1 MKIKFCI
8 NGNSCRL
15 IVRTNISAAKINA
28 EKESATT
35 TTTITRGTKI
45 SLTHVCL
52 YLCSNIYY
60 TIRSGLRF
68 KTMTFK
74 YISSLLLQLRHYY
87 Q

>member
-35 TTTITRGTKI
+35 TTITRRTKI
-45 SLTHVCL
+45 SLTHICR

-68 KTMTFK
+68 KNNDF
-74 YISSLLLQLRHYY
+74 
-87 Q
+87 